1 MRHYGYPNPL
11 RHLTTHVYKKIP
23 NQIKIRRLVW
33 IQSEIFCLKK
43 QTKQKTVPPIP
54 LKTCNQMIWYG
65 RCMKKLL
72 SLSKFQQRIN
82 NSIIQSGETSLSK
95 KEKEKISDR

>member
-1 MRHYGYPNPL
+1 
-11 RHLTTHVYKKIP
+11 
-23 NQIKIRRLVW
+23 
-33 IQSEIFCLKK
+33 
-43 QTKQKTVPPIP
+43 
-54 LKTCNQMIWYG
+54 
-65 RCMKKLL
+65 MKKLL